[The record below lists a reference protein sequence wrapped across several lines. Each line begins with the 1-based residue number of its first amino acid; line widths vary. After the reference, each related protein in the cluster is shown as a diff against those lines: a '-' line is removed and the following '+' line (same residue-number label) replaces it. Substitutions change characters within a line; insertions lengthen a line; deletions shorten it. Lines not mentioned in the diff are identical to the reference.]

1 MLKINIICIGKIK
14 EKYIEEGIKEFLKRL
29 TKFANVSI
37 IELKDENDTNT
48 SLAIQKETN
57 LLINEINKNS
67 GYVILLDLKG
77 KNISSEEL
85 SEKISDIS
93 MNYSIINFV
102 IGGSNGYSDNLRE
115 ISNFR
120 LSFSKMTFPHQLMRL
135 ILMEQVYRAMSI
147 INNIKYHK

>member
-29 TKFANVSI
+29 TRFANVSI